1 MSSKSNIAIKFENV
15 TKVYHLYDD
24 DRKRLL
30 GLFFRKRFPGK
41 PKVANDKI
49 SFEIKRGEAVAI
61 IGRNGA
67 GKSTLL
73 KIITG
78 VVFPTKGRAEIDG
91 RVSALLELT
100 AGFDPEFTGRENIY
114 LKASLM
120 GLDRR
125 EIKALEN
132 EIVDFAELEE
142 YIDQPVRTY
151 SSGMR
156 ARLGFAI
163 HVSVRPE
170 ILVVDEALSV
180 GDIAFQEKSRKKIQE
195 IMKQEHVT
203 VLMVTHSLESAKAF
217 CSRGLVLKKGRLI
230 FDGSIDH
237 AVTAYKRS
245 LK

>member
-1 MSSKSNIAIKFENV
+1 MSKISIDFKNV
-15 TKVYHLYDD
+15 TKKYRLYDS

-30 GLFFRKRFPGK
+30 GLFFKKRFGGVE
-41 PKVANDKI
+41 KVANSNITLQVKQ
-49 SFEIKRGEAVAI
+49 GESVAI
-61 IGRNGA
+61 LGRNGA

-73 KIITG
+73 KMITG
-78 VVFPTKGRAEIDG
+78 VVYPTSGDAKVNG

-114 LKASLM
+114 LKANLL
-120 GLDRR
+120 GLSKSQIK
-125 EIKALEN
+125 EIEP

-163 HVSVRPE
+163 HVSIKPE

-180 GDIAFQEKSRKKIQE
+180 GDIAFQEKSRKKIKE
-195 IMKQEHVT
+195 IMELDHVT
-203 VLMVTHSLESAKAF
+203 VLLVTHSMESAKAF
-217 CSRGLVLKKGRLI
+217 CSRGIVLKKGKLI
-230 FDGSIDH
+230 YDGPIDEAISRYKKSI
-237 AVTAYKRS
+237 
-245 LK
+245 